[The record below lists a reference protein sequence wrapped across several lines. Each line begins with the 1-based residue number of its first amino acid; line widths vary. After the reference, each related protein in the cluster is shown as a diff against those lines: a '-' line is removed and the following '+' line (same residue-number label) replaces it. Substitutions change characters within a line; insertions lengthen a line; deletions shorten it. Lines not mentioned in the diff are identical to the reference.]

1 MNQIKN
7 YLELPGKTWLVSI
20 FAAGSL
26 FFFVTACE
34 ETFEETPDEISL
46 ENTLGESQ
54 VGSGTT
60 GDINDYFYNFGED
73 LSAEFYRFT
82 RSNNRISLTY
92 NEYISLYGVIP
103 PVLTLQTF
111 PDFLVEITPVN
122 AEATERD
129 LIDSLTTFGQVL
141 EDSVTIFSERFR
153 NLERMEWDTEP
164 QVDLQRYRPVNSE
177 EVQET
182 ETVLYQDTM
191 DVITYAA
198 IVDTPLISEGTMFV
212 DSAEWTDTTYYYSA
226 EIPFSFSH
234 TFNFDDRTQLGED
247 SLMFRINTDCN
258 DNGVWDEAESILVD
272 STEGAVWDEQTEQW
286 FLDRGNNIWDPAEVY
301 LDVGDSSGVY
311 ELREPFEDRN
321 CNQIRNDAEDY
332 TDLNSNGIYDEGE
345 PFTDTGNGKLD
356 DDEFFRD
363 ANGDSLW
370 NEGEG
375 LYAINNSPSTL
386 LVSWADTDDPVI
398 LETIE
403 VGDSLVTRWG
413 VTYHDLIEQIE
424 FVDDKTVEVADIDSQ
439 VVLYT
444 NEVIAHLSNGTADGE
459 YFISKS
465 EWDDGEEYDYHM
477 FRTDD
482 HVYMVTQP
490 SYFEPYGYYWSD
502 SDLESGFWH
511 RDVFDEEILYYT
523 PSGQLRDG
531 EIKEEEYYD
540 TTEVAIYKIKKRFEV
555 ESDTITVPAKK
566 IRGYEEDGS
575 IICYQDAGW
584 AAAAIDDCPGADTTL
599 NNSFKVTRTLTM
611 TMIGSGVEY
620 GEKDETWLAEG
631 MGIVKDILS
640 VRWSELTGTPEMWI
654 AVSRWELGRAT
665 SSGIGTSFRMAG
677 QSETVKLN
685 QLDTHP
691 LFGNDPYVFHRTSG
705 FQRVELP
712 RDE

>member
-1 MNQIKN
+1 MSKTHKID
-7 YLELPGKTWLVSI
+7 LRSKTWFFSLLATVS
-20 FAAGSL
+20 FL
-26 FFFVTACE
+26 FFVTACE

-60 GDINDYFYNFGED
+60 GNINDYFYNFGED

-92 NEYISLYGVIP
+92 NEYISLYGAIP

-111 PDFLVEITPVN
+111 PDFLVEITRDST
-122 AEATERD
+122 EATVRH

-177 EVQET
+177 ELQET

-198 IVDTPLISEGTMFV
+198 VVDTPLINEGIMFV
-212 DSAEWTDTTYYYSA
+212 DSAEWTDTIYYYESD
-226 EIPFSFSH
+226 IPLSFSYKF
-234 TFNFDDRTQLGED
+234 TFVDRTQLGND

-258 DNGVWDEAESILVD
+258 DDGVWSPAEG
-272 STEGAVWDEQTEQW
+272 TED
-286 FLDRGNNIWDPAEVY
+286 LGNGIWDPVEVF
-301 LDVGDSSGVY
+301 LDLDEDGEYD
-311 ELREPFEDRN
+311 LNEPFEDRN
-321 CNQIRNDAEDY
+321 CNQEWDDAEDY
-332 TDLNSNGIYDEGE
+332 TDSNVNGIYDEGE
-345 PFTDTGNGKLD
+345 PFTDTGNDQLD
-356 DDEFFRD
+356 NEESYRDE
-363 ANGDSLW
+363 NGNGQWD
-370 NEGEG
+370 EGEG
-375 LYAINNSPSTL
+375 LFAMNNSPSTL
-386 LVSWADTDDPVI
+386 LVSWADPDDPVI

-413 VTYHDLIEQIE
+413 ITYHDLIEQIV
-424 FVDDKTVEVADIDSQ
+424 FVDDKTVEAADIDSQ

-490 SYFEPYGYYWSD
+490 SYFKPYGYYWSD

-531 EIKEEEYYD
+531 EIVEEEYYD
-540 TTEVAIYKIKKRFEV
+540 TTEVAIYKIEKRFGV
-555 ESDTITVPAKK
+555 ESDTVTVPAKK

-599 NNSFKVTRTLTM
+599 NNSFKITRTLTM

-631 MGIVKDILS
+631 MGIVKDVLS
-640 VRWSELTGTPEMWI
+640 VRWSELAGTPEMWI

-691 LFGNDPYVFHRTSG
+691 LFGNDPYIFHRTSG

-712 RDE
+712 GNE